1 MKINEITQRIVW
13 HSSHVPDI
21 QEFRFL
27 THLGTWAAA
36 VERALQKDFYT
47 DMLMADLG
55 PKTYMYQVNMDACER
70 GIRIKDDPD
79 YGDPWDHIAYNWDR
93 MPTEIQTNI
102 SKDAP
107 YHELAEKLPDMFKS
121 LGIDYLWY
129 YNRIES
135 PRSKS
140 YIALNPKCFK
150 IIDIHAYAPREL
162 LLADPRVIDLQ
173 VRRGMWAKS
182 TAQKI
187 KSILRAR
194 DPNIK
199 F

>member
-1 MKINEITQRIVW
+1 MNINEITQRIVW

-21 QEFRFL
+21 QEFHFL
-27 THLGTWAAA
+27 SHLGTWAAA
-36 VERALQKDFYT
+36 VERSLQKEFY
-47 DMLMADLG
+47 ADWLLADAG
-55 PKTYMYQVNMDACER
+55 PKTYMYQVDMSGCER
-70 GIRIKDDPD
+70 GIQIVDSPD
-79 YGDPWDHIAYNWDR
+79 FDNKWDHVTNNWQR
-93 MPTEIQTNI
+93 MPSKIQLLAKYAPHTELET
-102 SKDAP
+102 
-107 YHELAEKLPDMFKS
+107 KLPHMFEEA
-121 LGIDYLWY
+121 GVDYLWY

-135 PRSKS
+135 PQSKS
-140 YIALNPKCFK
+140 YIVINPKCFK
-150 IIDIHAYAPREL
+150 IVDIHAYTPREL

-173 VRRGMWAKS
+173 VRRGMWPKS